1 MNRDRIN
8 DILDKI
14 IPLYPPEQ
22 VAIVNKAY
30 VYSAKVHKGQVRL
43 SGEPYLVHP
52 ISVAKI
58 LSDMNMDIPTIVT
71 GLLHDVVEDTHA
83 TIEEIEKIFGKEVAT
98 LVDGVTKISRLSFK
112 STQDKVAE
120 NFRKLIVASTNDIR
134 VIIVKLSDRLH
145 NMKTLGFMPP
155 EKQIRIAQE
164 TLDIYAPLANRLG
177 ISWLKME
184 LEDLSLKYLKPS
196 VYSEIKSKIEE
207 IQSEK
212 NKYISEVIKIIRRN
226 LQFHK
231 IDGEISGRLKH
242 IYSIYKKMFKRSI
255 DINEIYDI
263 LAFRIIVKSVPE
275 CYQVLGIIHSL
286 WKPVPGRFKD
296 FIAIPKSNMYQSV
309 HTTVIGPFGN
319 FIEVQI
325 RTSEMHKIAEEGIAA
340 HWLYKENKS
349 KDDDSFKVFSWLRQV
364 MELKDDIKDANQ
376 FFSTIKR
383 EVLSDSIFVF
393 TPTGELIELPIG
405 STPIDFAYAIHTE
418 VGNKCIGAKVNGV
431 MVTIKHELQNGDRAE
446 IITSK
451 NAKPTKDWLMYVKT
465 TKARNK
471 IRQFTKQETFE
482 INVNIGKVLIDKEL
496 QKSRFTIDDFK
507 KELPDVIKGFNFID
521 ADTFFANVGFGKIS
535 PRQVANRLLP
545 EEQKSKREP
554 LKRNENE
561 HEEGERDKEKKSSG
575 GIIID
580 GIENY
585 MVNYAKCC
593 NPLPGD
599 EIVGYITRG
608 KGISIHSADCKT
620 VLTLEPERLIDVSWN
635 EEKFEKRVVKI
646 KVLANDRKGLL
657 VDLSNA
663 ISGLG
668 YNMTNV
674 HIDTTEDGQ
683 AIAYFFIEMK
693 SIKDYFNINSK
704 LHHIPGVIDVNRS
717 S

>member
-196 VYSEIKSKIEE
+196 VYSEIKSRTEE